1 MFKEEIRG
9 KEYFC
14 LDEKEMEDVLTLKKI
29 ASSILKKG
37 DSK

>member
-9 KEYFC
+9 EKYFC
-14 LDEKEMEDVLTLKKI
+14 LNEKEMQDVMTLKKI
-29 ASSILKKG
+29 AESMSKG

>member
-1 MFKEEIRG
+1 MFKEKIRG

-29 ASSILKKG
+29 ASSFVKKG
-37 DSK
+37 DSE